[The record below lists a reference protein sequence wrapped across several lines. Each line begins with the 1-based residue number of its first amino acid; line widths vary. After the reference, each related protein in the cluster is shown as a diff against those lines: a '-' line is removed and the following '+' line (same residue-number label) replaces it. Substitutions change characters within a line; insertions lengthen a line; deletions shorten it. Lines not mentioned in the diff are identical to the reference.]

1 MQKTAERPT
10 VKHIY
15 QNHHLDTTRWD
26 GFVPRADDIVI
37 STSYKA
43 GTTLTQTIVANMLF
57 P

>member
-26 GFVPRADDIVI
+26 RFVPLLPDM
-37 STSYKA
+37 
-43 GTTLTQTIVANMLF
+43 GTHSGA
-57 P
+57 